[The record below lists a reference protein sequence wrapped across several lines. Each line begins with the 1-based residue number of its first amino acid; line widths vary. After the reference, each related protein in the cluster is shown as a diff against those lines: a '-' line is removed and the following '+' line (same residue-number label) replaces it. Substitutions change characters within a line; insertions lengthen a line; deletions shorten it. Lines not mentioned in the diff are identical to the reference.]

1 MRLNYS
7 VLVFE
12 IFISAPGK
20 VGNGVLGDVC
30 VPNGPLIAVLLSK
43 TAVLDPARG

>member
-12 IFISAPGK
+12 KFISAPGK

-30 VPNGPLIAVLLSK
+30 VSNGPLIAVLLPKS
-43 TAVLDPARG
+43 AVLEPTRG